1 MAARGGMRSLVT
13 VFHHQNGVTAGW
25 EPREAPFKG
34 HQEKHLK
41 KKQKGTHIVSEKLF
55 NTEES
60 MTL

>member
-1 MAARGGMRSLVT
+1 MAARGGLRSLVT

-41 KKQKGTHIVSEKLF
+41 KK
-55 NTEES
+55 
-60 MTL
+60 